1 MAVSTK
7 IIDFF
12 DRRAVSEKRAL
23 RHQRDLA
30 VKSRDQWRRLAEEK
44 VRDCSV
50 LRAERDEAR
59 AQLGFANEEIARMT
73 AEVRRLKAELQSARV
88 GRAAADRDV
97 LKYLDALAA
106 LEAELIDRHG
116 WTQERCDE
124 FTGLGEKDEPM
135 KKQDVAEE
143 VGHDRYR
150 GLVEDAAIR
159 EAEGKR

>member
-1 MAVSTK
+1 MGVFAK
-7 IIDFF
+7 IRDFLA
-12 DRRAVSEKRAL
+12 RRAASENREL
-23 RHQRDLA
+23 RRERDLA
-30 VKSRDQWRRLAEEK
+30 VTARDQWRKLAEEK

-59 AQLGFANEEIARMT
+59 ARLGFANEEITKFERAVSAAR
-73 AEVRRLKAELQSARV
+73 AETKSARD
-88 GRAAADRDV
+88 GRESAERDA
-97 LKYLDALAA
+97 LKYLDGLAA
-106 LEAELIDRHG
+106 LEAELIDKCG

-135 KKQDVAEE
+135 TKQDVAEE

-159 EAEGKR
+159 EVEGK